1 MGFVNVKSKDGSLRK
16 GGPVFAGEGRATK
29 PGLGSLLLFRFLHIL
44 VKYRSSIYTP
54 SVNILRVDWLGI
66 YTFVKDIS

>member
-1 MGFVNVKSKDGSLRK
+1 
-16 GGPVFAGEGRATK
+16 
-29 PGLGSLLLFRFLHIL
+29 LLLFRFLHIL

-66 YTFVKDIS
+66 YTFVKGKAFGHDITYT